1 MEEMRDEE
9 FAYFV
14 RTIRPTLRRA
24 AFQLSEDWYEA
35 DDLVQRTLMAI
46 HRRWDALDRHDGM
59 GAYAHRVMRRLLI
72 SDRRSLRWSRE
83 VLTEPLPDSVP
94 AWDPY
99 VQVGERLVLMEAL
112 AGLGP
117 RQRAAVV
124 LRYWE
129 DRSVEETARAMG
141 SGSSTVRSQT
151 VRALN
156 ALRSALGGGGGGGG
170 ADSGGGGGGGRN
182 GRNGR
187 NAEDAP
193 DGPLSGPCEGPEL
206 NEVGNADAPRHP
218 RRPAEQ
224 DDDARGVRGHDHPGG
239 EEVA

>member
-46 HRRWDALDRHDGM
+46 HRRWDVLDRHDGM

-94 AWDPY
+94 GWDPY
-99 VQVGERLVLMEAL
+99 VQVGERMVLMEAL
-112 AGLGP
+112 ADLGP

-156 ALRSALGGGGGGGG
+156 ALRSALGDGSEADGGQDGGDG
-170 ADSGGGGGGGRN
+170 
-182 GRNGR
+182 

-218 RRPAEQ
+218 RRPPEQ
-224 DDDARGVRGHDHPGG
+224 DDDTRGVRGHDHPGG